1 MRLNNS
7 VSFQPQ
13 TNHSRGPSV
22 FGDVLYL
29 SLDIKRSTV
38 HTLIVLSPSLFP
50 SIDLNCQGQKS
61 YHQRKEPIWG
71 SFLQKILRREREFR
85 EGPALPYGG
94 DVERGYEKF
103 CWWCSKPEGALMRRE
118 DGGQIDATKIA
129 SPLSFLSLR
138 GLLLASVFE
147 SQWSTHLTL
156 WPIKWSQFTP
166 SFIPRIGFITH
177 CIGTHTLLNLQ
188 TTPTSNVVGI
198 NEMIIPWGSGSVQ
211 EQRRNGNVVHLFPN
225 LEHESEG
232 VHPLVN
238 IPFYILAF
246 WTFYLSKMS
255 FFYKP

>member
-1 MRLNNS
+1 
-7 VSFQPQ
+7 
-13 TNHSRGPSV
+13 
-22 FGDVLYL
+22 
-29 SLDIKRSTV
+29 
-38 HTLIVLSPSLFP
+38 
-50 SIDLNCQGQKS
+50 
-61 YHQRKEPIWG
+61 
-71 SFLQKILRREREFR
+71 
-85 EGPALPYGG
+85 
-94 DVERGYEKF
+94 
-103 CWWCSKPEGALMRRE
+103 MRRE
-118 DGGQIDATKIA
+118 DEGQIDATKIA

-138 GLLLASVFE
+138 GSLLASVFE

-166 SFIPRIGFITH
+166 SFILRIGFITR

-188 TTPTSNVVGI
+188 TTPTSNVVGM

-225 LEHESEG
+225 SEHESEG

-255 FFYKP
+255 FFLQTLTSI